1 MKVYRLT
8 KSKHQNDLSGKGAEL
23 AGGRWNNKGIPVIYT
38 CSSRALCT
46 AEIAAHTPFGLIPRD
61 YALVTLAIPDDIAFY
76 EVKIN
81 ELPEDW
87 STFPHPASTK
97 SFGDEL
103 LTNADY
109 LVIKVP
115 SAVVQGDYNYLINS
129 HHKSIAKVSIL
140 NTEAFEFDE
149 RLFR

>member
-76 EVKIN
+76 EVKLH
-81 ELPEDW
+81 ELPQGW
-87 STFPHPASTK
+87 SAFPHPASTK
-97 SFGDEL
+97 NLGDEL
-103 LTNADY
+103 LTNAHN

-115 SAVVQGDYNYLINS
+115 SAVVQGDYNYLINP